1 MGIGE
6 TFEVLGTGL
15 EEGALG
21 IQHFEETEL
30 PELEALG
37 GRVVG
42 AASAGQNLLLERLNV
57 REQRLQPLLVLGC
70 IGAQAQFRSTQFVPR
85 LVGPS
90 ERLEQVALVAIK
102 DRKRDRQ
109 SDDGLI
115 ASQILRPSLAVP
127 PCSAP

>member
-70 IGAQAQFRSTQFVPR
+70 IGAQAQFRSTQFVRALSARRSASSR
-85 LVGPS
+85 LPW
-90 ERLEQVALVAIK
+90 
-102 DRKRDRQ
+102 
-109 SDDGLI
+109 
-115 ASQILRPSLAVP
+115 LRSKTGNGIDSPTMA
-127 PCSAP
+127 